1 MYLLRNRSIKIAA
14 LAILLCLTC
23 LIARET
29 TAQNFQPKNPDRVS
43 GVVVNSVNHEPIAR
57 ALVVSNDERFAALT
71 DVNGRFEFV
80 FAEAAGANETAAGPG
95 RPVTPGNMNAG
106 YRPYAFTARKPG
118 FLSRQNDQG
127 VTLSSV
133 PVGKEVEIALVP
145 EALIVGHISL
155 PTSEPPDPIE
165 VELYQ
170 RQVRNGRAHWVS
182 VGVQATRS
190 DGEFRF
196 AELAAGTYKLLTHE
210 LQDED
215 PKTATPGGQVYAYAP
230 VYYPNANGFSSAG
243 TIQLT
248 PGKIVHANL
257 SLVRQ
262 PYFPVIVPVANVSP
276 GVAGVNV
283 KVWPQGHDGP
293 GFALGYDPQRQ
304 MIVGSLPN
312 GSYRLEATVYG
323 GQVLSGAT
331 NITVRGGSEG
341 TVLPLAACPPVMVNV
356 KEQFTAEVASAPA
369 AITRGV
375 AGRTTSQ
382 QRKYDISV
390 MFEPADDFG
399 AQQQS
404 ASRGRSDTQ
413 PDSLQ
418 MDNVAPGR
426 YWVQVYPTHGYAAS
440 MMAGGVDLRH
450 QPLVVPAG
458 SSVPSIE
465 VTLRDESAT
474 IEGAVEGVSGLT
486 GSAAPMF
493 QGAYGSVGPPSSA
506 SSARV
511 YFIPTPGSTGRFT
524 ENFVNQDGKFAAVS
538 LPPGEYRVLAFSDM
552 QPNLEYEN
560 PEAMRAYDGKGQDV
574 RLVAGQKERVQ
585 LQLIATNE

>member
-1 MYLLRNRSIKIAA
+1 MYLPRNRSIEIAA
-14 LAILLCLTC
+14 LAILLCLFC
-23 LIARET
+23 LIPREG
-29 TAQNFQPKNPDRVS
+29 TAQNVQPKNPDRVS
-43 GVVVNSVNHEPIAR
+43 GVVVNSVSHEPIAR

-71 DVNGRFEFV
+71 DINGRFEFV
-80 FAEAAGANETAAGPG
+80 FAEAAAGNDAAAGPG
-95 RPVTPGNMNAG
+95 RPGMNLVG

-118 FLSRQNDQG
+118 FLSPQNDQG

-133 PVGKEVEIALVP
+133 PEGKEVEIALVP
-145 EALIVGHISL
+145 EALIVGHIAL

-196 AELAAGTYKLLTHE
+196 AGLTAGTYKLLTHE
-210 LQDED
+210 LMDED
-215 PKTATPGGQVYAYAP
+215 PKTAAPGGQMYAYAP
-230 VYYPNANGFSSAG
+230 VYYPNANGFASAG

-262 PYFPVIVPVANVSP
+262 PYFPVIVPVASVPP
-276 GVAGVNV
+276 GVRGVNV
-283 KVWPQGHDGP
+283 KVSAQGRDGP
-293 GFALGYDPQRQ
+293 GFALGYDPQKQ

-312 GSYRLEATVYG
+312 GSYRLEATIYG
-323 GQVLSGAT
+323 GQVLSGVT

-341 TVLPLAACPPVMVNV
+341 MVLPLAACPPVMVNV
-356 KEQFTAEVASAPA
+356 KEQFTAEVAPGTTT
-369 AITRGV
+369 ITRGV

-390 MFEPADDFG
+390 MFEPADDFR
-399 AQQQS
+399 AQQQI

-426 YWVQVYPTHGYAAS
+426 YWVQVYPSHGYAAS
-440 MMAGGVDLRH
+440 VTAGGVDLRR
-450 QPLVVPAG
+450 QPLVVPSG
-458 SSVPSIE
+458 NSVPTIE

-474 IEGAVEGVSGLT
+474 VEGMVEGVSGLS
-486 GSAAPMF
+486 GSAAPMS
-493 QGAYGSVGPPSSA
+493 QGPNISVGPPSSA
-506 SSARV
+506 SSARL
-511 YFIPTPGSTGRFT
+511 YFIPMGDSTGRFM
-524 ENFVNQDGKFAAVS
+524 EAFVDKSGSFSAAS
-538 LPPGEYRVLAFSDM
+538 LPPGEYRVLAFSDA
-552 QPNLEYEN
+552 QPELEYEN
-560 PEAMRAYDGKGQDV
+560 PEAMLAYDGKGQV
-574 RLVAGQKERVQ
+574 IRLAAGQKERVQ
-585 LQLIATNE
+585 LQLISSSE

>member
-1 MYLLRNRSIKIAA
+1 MSLPRNYSVEVAA
-14 LAILLCLTC
+14 LAVLFFVSC
-23 LIARET
+23 LIPKQAL
-29 TAQNFQPKNPDRVS
+29 AQDVQPKNADRIS

-57 ALVVSNDERFAALT
+57 ALVVSNDQRFAALT
-71 DVNGRFEFV
+71 DINGRFEFV
-80 FAEAAGANETAAGPG
+80 FAEATAGNDAAAGAG
-95 RPVTPGNMNAG
+95 RPGTNHVV
-106 YRPYAFTARKPG
+106 YRPNVFTARKPG
-118 FLSRQNDQG
+118 FVSHEGDQG
-127 VTLSSV
+127 VTLTSV
-133 PVGKEVEIALVP
+133 PEGKEVEIALVP
-145 EALIVGHISL
+145 EALIVGQIAL
-155 PTSEPPDPIE
+155 PTSEAPDPIE

-182 VGVQATRS
+182 AGVQATRS

-210 LQDED
+210 LTDED
-215 PKTATPGGQVYAYAP
+215 PKTVAPGGQAYAYPP
-230 VYYPNANGFSSAG
+230 VYYPNANGFASAG
-243 TIQLT
+243 EIQLT

-257 SLVRQ
+257 SLLRQ
-262 PYFPVIVPVANVSP
+262 PYFPVIVPVANVPP

-283 KVWPQGHDGP
+283 KVSAQGRDGP
-293 GFALGYDPQRQ
+293 GFALGYDPQKQ

-323 GQVLSGAT
+323 GQVLSGVA
-331 NITVRGGSEG
+331 NITVHGGSEG
-341 TVLPLAACPPVMVNV
+341 MVLPLAASPPVMVNV
-356 KEQFTAEVASAPA
+356 KEQFTTEVAAGTTT
-369 AITRGV
+369 ITRGV
-375 AGRTTSQ
+375 AGRVSAPP
-382 QRKYDISV
+382 RKYDISV
-390 MFEPADDFG
+390 LFEPADDFG
-399 AQQQS
+399 AQQNS
-404 ASRGRSDTQ
+404 GSNGRSDTQ
-413 PDSLQ
+413 PDSVQ

-440 MMAGGVDLRH
+440 ITAGGVDLRH
-450 QPLVVPAG
+450 QPLVIPAG

-474 IEGAVEGVSGLT
+474 IEGSVEGVSGLT

-493 QGAYGSVGPPSSA
+493 QGANGTVGPPSSV

-538 LPPGEYRVLAFSDM
+538 LPPGEYRVLAFSNV

-574 RLVAGQKERVQ
+574 RLAAGQKERVQ
-585 LQLIATNE
+585 LQLVSASE